1 MSAEDLH
8 PIELAAHTL
17 LSGSLDNLNENFES
31 LNQSQIVL
39 LARLRIIEN
48 KLLEFKET
56 VDKNQID
63 DKTLSESFT
72 KIKELRKRLESCI
85 KTLEKV
91 EHRVE
96 RIEQRMG

>member
-1 MSAEDLH
+1 MSADDLH

-17 LSGSLDNLNENFES
+17 LSGSLDNLNENFEL

-39 LARLRIIEN
+39 FARLKMIEN
-48 KLLEFKET
+48 KLTQFKQT
-56 VDKNQID
+56 IDASHID
-63 DKTLSESFT
+63 DRILTEQFV

-91 EHRVE
+91 DATVE
-96 RIEQRMG
+96 RIERRIG